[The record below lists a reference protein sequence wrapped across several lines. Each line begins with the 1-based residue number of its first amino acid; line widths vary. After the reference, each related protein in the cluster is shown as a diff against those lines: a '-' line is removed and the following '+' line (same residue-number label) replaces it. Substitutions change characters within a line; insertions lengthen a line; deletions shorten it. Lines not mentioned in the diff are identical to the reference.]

1 MNTREL
7 QDRIIELK
15 KKKDVCILA
24 HAYQS
29 HAIWEIADYTGDSFG
44 LSQKAAETTA
54 KTVIMCGV
62 RFMAETVKTLN
73 PDKKVILANPEAD
86 CPMARQFDLADVNY
100 FKQQNPDAAVCAYI
114 NTTAELKRS
123 VDIVVTSSSAVT
135 ILRKIPEQKIL
146 FIPDRNLGAYVAAQI
161 PEKEFIYVQGGCP
174 THQRV
179 KASMSKSVLEAHP
192 SALLLAHPEC
202 LPEITAMADYVGSTT
217 GIIDYAVNSSEKEFI
232 IGTESSIVEH
242 LQFMCPEKK
251 FYALHK
257 DLVCHNMRLTTLG
270 DIYNCLLDNGGEEI
284 TLPEQ
289 VRLES
294 LKPIQRMIAL
304 G

>member
-7 QDRIIELK
+7 QDKILKLK
-15 KKKDVCILA
+15 KENDVCILA

-29 HAIWEIADYTGDSFG
+29 QAIWDVADYIGDSFG
-44 LSQKAAETTA
+44 LSQKAAETDA

-73 PDKKVILANPEAD
+73 PDKKVILANPDAD

-114 NTTAELKRS
+114 NTTADLKRS
-123 VDIVVTSSSAVT
+123 VDVVVTSSSAVS
-135 ILRKIPEQKIL
+135 ILRKIPAQKIL
-146 FIPDRNLGAYVAAQI
+146 FIPDRNLGAYVASQI

-179 KASMSKSVLEAHP
+179 NAEMARSVIEAHP
-192 SALLLAHPEC
+192 NALLLAHPEC

-217 GIIDYAVNSSEKEFI
+217 GIMDYAIKSDAKEFI

-242 LQFMCPEKK
+242 LQFKCPEKK

-270 DIYNCLLDNGGEEI
+270 DIYNCILDEGGEEI
-284 TLPEQ
+284 ILSEQ
-289 VRLES
+289 VRTES